1 MSGSESVQTKPGASA
16 RPAAAGWRPEY
27 LRLWRQLLGVSVL
40 LLAVCLWYSPV
51 RLADWEGVAILM
63 ALAVIVSLMPVALPG
78 NNIVFS
84 PVLPI
89 IFAAAGLYGATAATL
104 VAVISTVIIGLLRAA
119 GNLMAGRGRPTL
131 RWLVQAAAVPIATD
145 SPGALAYVLLHTAF
159 FPHRGPENASPHL
172 ISWVVLSACALLA
185 FAMSYLLNTF
195 LSSRYYGRRWE
206 VIWHDNARWNMLN
219 GVLMSPVAFLMSVL
233 FHEHWWLGAG
243 FIIFPILAARAVVAY
258 HERTIGAYK
267 QGVELLGRIMQE
279 SHPYTHGHLNRVAH
293 WAKKIA
299 EELKLPPES
308 MQFIEDAAILHDIGK
323 VAVDDRVLNK
333 VGKLTDEDW
342 AMIRRHPVVG
352 AEIVG
357 NIRYY
362 SKVSHW
368 IRHHHERPDGGGY
381 PDKMPDAEI
390 PIESGIISVVDAYDA
405 MVGGPAKEDKR
416 PYRDPMTSEAAIA
429 ELRRHAG
436 KQFHPDVVEAFITVL
451 TREKAIEDS
460 GEFVADSVAPE
471 GDSLWDT
478 PLRTA
483 SAGGLLVTSAGG
495 HG

>member
-1 MSGSESVQTKPGASA
+1 MV
-16 RPAAAGWRPEY
+16 
-27 LRLWRQLLGVSVL
+27 
-40 LLAVCLWYSPV
+40 LLAVCLWLSPV
-51 RLADWEGVAILM
+51 RPADCQGVEILM
-63 ALAVIVSLMPVALPG
+63 ALAVVVSLMPVALPG
-78 NNIVFS
+78 NSIVFS

-89 IFAAAGLYGATAATL
+89 IFATAGLYGATAATL
-104 VAVISTVIIGLLRAA
+104 VAVASTVIIGLIRGV
-119 GNLMAGRGRPTL
+119 GNLIAGRGMPSL
-131 RWLVQAAAVPIATD
+131 RWLVQAATVPIVTD
-145 SPGALAYVLLHTAF
+145 TPAVLLYTLLHSLLFA
-159 FPHRGPENASPHL
+159 RSGPETASPYL
-172 ISWVVLSACALLA
+172 ISWLVLSVCALLA

-195 LSSRYYGRRWE
+195 LSSQYYGRRWE
-206 VIWHDNARWNMLN
+206 VIWHDNARWNMVN

-243 FIIFPILAARAVVAY
+243 FIIFPIVAARAVVAY

-293 WAKKIA
+293 WAKRIA

-357 NIRYY
+357 NIQYF

-381 PDKMPDAEI
+381 PDKMPDTQI
-390 PIESGIISVVDAYDA
+390 PVESGIISVVDAYDA

-416 PYRDPMTSEAAIA
+416 PYRDPMTPEAAIA
-429 ELRRHAG
+429 ELRKHAG
-436 KQFHPDVVEAFITVL
+436 TQFHPEVVEAFISVL
-451 TREKAIEDS
+451 ARERAVEES
-460 GEFVADSVAPE
+460 GEFPADTVAPE
-471 GDSLWDT
+471 GDSLWDA

-483 SAGGLLVTSAGG
+483 AAGGVLVTAAGG
-495 HG
+495 RP